1 MCSEEIESID
11 SSLDHARDLH
21 PDTYNVEK
29 PASCL
34 ICPQTFNR
42 NDELHQHV
50 WRHLSQMYPNQIP
63 QTRPLIESSMVSC
76 MTRRKKRVKS
86 EQVSCQS
93 IHILIVPIKCFA
105 QVFSFQDNLHIFR
118 FQVESVQN
126 SAFLIFDF
134 IISV

>member
-1 MCSEEIESID
+1 MKIEVEELHTCSDWPNQVIINCYMCSEEIESID

-105 QVFSFQDNLHIFR
+105 
-118 FQVESVQN
+118 
-126 SAFLIFDF
+126 
-134 IISV
+134 